1 MRLPRPEPRRGRI
14 EIIPMIDTIFFL
26 LVYFIMISLSMV
38 HMAMHGVHAPGST
51 AARQRIDAQ
60 LVISITRDGTLYLDR
75 QQLTEA
81 DLLPAVRARLRDDAN
96 LAIVLN
102 CDKARSVDSLLRVY
116 DLVKQANARTV
127 MIATTPMSLAKDTP

>member
-1 MRLPRPEPRRGRI
+1 MRLPKYELRRGRI

-38 HMAMHGVHAPGST
+38 RMETHGVHAPNST
-51 AARQRIDAQ
+51 VAQQHIDASM
-60 LVISITRDGTLYLDR
+60 VISITRDGTLFLDTQR
-75 QQLTEA
+75 IMETE
-81 DLLPAVRARLRDDAN
+81 LLPAVRARLRVDAN

-102 CDKARSVDSLLRVY
+102 CDRARRVDALLRVY

-127 MIATTPMSLAKDTP
+127 MIATTPQRVASD